1 MEAVAKLI
9 SNGIDVKLVIVGGGP
24 LWKRIR
30 KQSHDLPVEMVGYIA
45 NRKKV
50 AQYLAAADVAIAPG
64 PLETFCLSALESL
77 ASGTPVVASSA
88 SAVGEILDISGVKPA
103 GAVAVDNGEAFADAI
118 TKVLRD
124 SSIRKTARQQAE
136 RYSWSQTITSML
148 QLHNAAPVADRS
160 RLTAA

>member
-1 MEAVAKLI
+1 M
-9 SNGIDVKLVIVGGGP
+9 
-24 LWKRIR
+24 
-30 KQSHDLPVEMVGYIA
+30 
-45 NRKKV
+45 
-50 AQYLAAADVAIAPG
+50 
-64 PLETFCLSALESL
+64 
-77 ASGTPVVASSA
+77 VASSA
-88 SAVGEILDISGVKPA
+88 SAVGEILDISGDKPA

-136 RYSWSQTITSML
+136 RYSWSQTISSML